1 MWKSKRQILNIS
13 CALLALAAGPLA
25 AAADAPAPA
34 SQQKLL
40 DGKYLSIA
48 ADCVACHTAKG
59 GAPYAGGYA
68 IESPMGQIWSTN
80 ITPSKRFGIGDYTER
95 EFARAL
101 REGIA
106 RDGHHLYPAMP
117 YTSYAQLTDK
127 DVSALYAYFMN
138 DVKPVE
144 KATPRTDLPFPFSMR
159 ASMVGWNLVYNS
171 VKPFT
176 PDPSKPQEINR
187 GNYLA
192 NALAHCAE
200 CHTPR
205 TALMGPDTSLPLAG
219 GPVGAWY
226 ALNITSDKTAGIGG
240 WSDQELYQYLRTG
253 HAEGRGQAAGP
264 MAEAVENSL
273 QFLSDGDLRAI
284 VAYLKDT
291 QPIKTDDAPAR
302 DSLGQPSDAE
312 TRMRGNMV
320 QDANPGWKVYTAT
333 CATCHGAR
341 GEGTGSYPSL
351 YRNSAVGAARPD
363 NLVATI
369 LYGVHRKIEGQS
381 DIEMPGFGPQASY
394 TERLTDQ
401 QIADVSNYVL
411 ASFGQPGQK
420 PVTAQDVATSRAGGP
435 ASPLLGIARIGVPA
449 AAVVLLLIVIL
460 LIARHRRTH
469 KKA

>member
-1 MWKSKRQILNIS
+1 MWKSKRQILKYS
-13 CALLALAAGPLA
+13 CALLLLAAGPLA
-25 AAADAPAPA
+25 SAADAPAQA
-34 SQQKLL
+34 SQQKIL

-59 GAPYAGGYA
+59 GEPFAGGYA
-68 IESPMGQIWSTN
+68 IDSPMGRIWSTN
-80 ITPSKRFGIGDYTER
+80 ITPSKPFGIGNYTEQD
-95 EFARAL
+95 FARAL

-117 YTSYAQLTDK
+117 YTSYAQLTDQ

-138 DVKPVE
+138 DVKAVE
-144 KATPRTDLPFPFSMR
+144 KASPETKLPFPFNLR
-159 ASMVGWNLVYNS
+159 ASMAGWNLIYNTG
-171 VKPFT
+171 KPFA
-176 PDPSKPQEINR
+176 PDASKSQEINR

-205 TALMGPDTSLPLAG
+205 TALMGADTSLPLAG
-219 GPVGAWY
+219 GPLGAWY
-226 ALNITSDKTAGIGG
+226 APNITSEKTAGIGG
-240 WSDQELYQYLRTG
+240 WTDQELYQYLREG

-273 QFLSDGDLRAI
+273 QFLTDADLHAI

-291 QPIKTDDAPAR
+291 TPIKTANEPSR
-302 DSLGQPSDAE
+302 DSFGKASDAE

-341 GEGTGSYPSL
+341 GEGTTSYPSL
-351 YRNSAVGAARPD
+351 YHNSAVGAARPD
-363 NLVATI
+363 NLIATI

-435 ASPLLGIARIGVPA
+435 ASPLLGIARIGVPV
-449 AAVVLLLIVIL
+449 AAVAVLLILIL
-460 LIARHRRTH
+460 LIARRRRSH